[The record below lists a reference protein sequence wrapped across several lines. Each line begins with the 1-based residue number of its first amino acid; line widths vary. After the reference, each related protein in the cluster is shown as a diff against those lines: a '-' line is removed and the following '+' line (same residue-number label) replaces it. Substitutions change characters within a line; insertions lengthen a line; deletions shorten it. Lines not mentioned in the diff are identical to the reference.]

1 MLTDL
6 IIELQVLWNSKW
18 IQCWRLLKLQ
28 NISQESRWV

>member
-18 IQCWRLLKLQ
+18 IQCWRLL
-28 NISQESRWV
+28 